1 MRRHIFT
8 AVASVAIL
16 AMAPASALAKQHT
29 KRHHSRTHHSRTHHS
44 RTHRLRVRHERFGA
58 LTSPGSTTPVTPAQP
73 AGTVDSLVGNLLTI
87 RLNDANHTLVSGMV
101 TDRTQIECAAP
112 ASTIHADGDQG
123 GGDNSTSGGDNSTS
137 GGDNTSGG
145 DDSTSSGSDETAGS
159 DDATEANDPTEATE
173 PTEVDD
179 QGDDDATQTVTPC
192 TTANLVAGTAVS
204 GAELGI
210 SSAGATWEKV
220 ELAG

>member
-29 KRHHSRTHHSRTHHS
+29 KRHHSRTHHARTHHA

-58 LTSPGSTTPVTPAQP
+58 LTSTGSTAPVTPAQP

-101 TDRTQIECAAP
+101 TNQTELECAAP
-112 ASTIHADGDQG
+112 ASTVHADGDQG
-123 GGDNSTSGGDNSTS
+123 GGDNGTSGGDN
-137 GGDNTSGG
+137 NTSGG
-145 DDSTSSGSDETAGS
+145 DENTSSGSDETAGS
-159 DDATEANDPTEATE
+159 DDATEVNDPAEANE
-173 PTEVDD
+173 PTEVGD
-179 QGDDDATQTVTPC
+179 QGDDDAAQTVTSC